1 MTAQEDAEMQDD
13 SHASNGGDDKKQ
25 KRCKPRRQSGTAV
38 AMQKRDAIRKAPE
51 RTTSSHLTER
61 KGKSD
66 LEALG
71 ALKPDRRGSQGAIKA
86 ATSALRAARGV
97 PASRGVSRAASSQ
110 QAPERTGG
118 RKKAPTR
125 SSSTKQA
132 RAEDTPTLTGA
143 DLLHLRKATRADD
156 NTDDASVQSDL
167 ESTYTL
173 DSIYLRK
180 SQIHH
185 NDDEGES
192 TGIITVVAKRL
203 HPIYTI
209 IMCIDILICHS
220 RFVLFRRKLNK
231 TNRPCQG
238 YAGCRIGG

>member
-13 SHASNGGDDKKQ
+13 SHASASSSVGDDKKQ

-38 AMQKRDAIRKAPE
+38 ALQKRDAIRKAPE

-66 LEALG
+66 LEALAG
-71 ALKPDRRGSQGAIKA
+71 KQQADRRGTQGSIKA

-110 QAPERTGG
+110 QAPQRAAGASGAG
-118 RKKAPTR
+118 RRKAPTR
-125 SSSTKQA
+125 SSSTKIV
-132 RAEDTPTLTGA
+132 RPGDSEEPTLTGA

-156 NTDDASVQSDL
+156 NNDDASVQSDL

-185 NDDEGES
+185 HDDEGQLS
-192 TGIITVVAKRL
+192 TKTKIIHGKKGICVRCNNSFAI
-203 HPIYTI
+203 
-209 IMCIDILICHS
+209 S
-220 RFVLFRRKLNK
+220 
-231 TNRPCQG
+231 
-238 YAGCRIGG
+238 

>member
-1 MTAQEDAEMQDD
+1 MTAQEDTEMQDD

-25 KRCKPRRQSGTAV
+25 KRCKPRRQSGTA
-38 AMQKRDAIRKAPE
+38 AALQKRDAIRKAPE

-71 ALKPDRRGSQGAIKA
+71 ALSKTDRRGSQGAIKA

-97 PASRGVSRAASSQ
+97 PASRGVSRATSSQ
-110 QAPERTGG
+110 QAPQRTGG

-125 SSSTKQA
+125 SSSTKMA
-132 RAEDTPTLTGA
+132 RGDDTPTLTGA

-173 DSIYLRK
+173 DSIRLRK

-185 NDDEGES
+185 HDDEGEL
-192 TGIITVVAKRL
+192 IIK
-203 HPIYTI
+203 
-209 IMCIDILICHS
+209 D
-220 RFVLFRRKLNK
+220 
-231 TNRPCQG
+231 
-238 YAGCRIGG
+238 